1 MKQNTVKINALA
13 VQIPRHNT
21 VLLLTLD
28 TLCYPVGTHTHDH
41 HLELYYAYDTTLNK
55 ETKHSKTVMNL
66 KNLLRFLYNTC
77 RMKQVLM
84 LRCKSTKC
92 SKH

>member
-1 MKQNTVKINALA
+1 M
-13 VQIPRHNT
+13 QIPRHNT

-55 ETKHSKTVMNL
+55 ETKHSKQFSHEL
-66 KNLLRFLYNTC
+66 K
-77 RMKQVLM
+77 KSIKVLIQH
-84 LRCKSTKC
+84 L
-92 SKH
+92 